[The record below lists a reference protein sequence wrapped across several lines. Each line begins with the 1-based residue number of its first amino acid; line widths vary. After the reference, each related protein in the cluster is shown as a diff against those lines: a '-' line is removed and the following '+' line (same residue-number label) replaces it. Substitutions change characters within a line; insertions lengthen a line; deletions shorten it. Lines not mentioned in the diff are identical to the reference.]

1 MESSL
6 CMESSLPTESSSHMK
21 SSFCMESSSHM
32 ESSLCMGSS
41 LWMGSSRHGVSSSA
55 GTMLIALLSCAAVSA
70 AHGQREQHAHERLG
84 RVDFPVS
91 CSAAAQTEF
100 DHAVALLHHMTY
112 PAAREGFQRTA
123 TIDPHC
129 AMAEW
134 GIAMTLFQPL
144 WPTRPGPPELQQ
156 GWDAVQKA
164 RALAPPTRR
173 EQLFVDAAAAFFRE
187 PQSADYWPR
196 IERWERAM
204 AVLYTAYP
212 HDPEAAAFYALSQL
226 ATAPPGPG
234 ARAHADSAAEILM
247 MVYEQN
253 HHHPGAMH
261 YMVHAND
268 IAGREHDSP
277 EIIRA
282 YAASAPHNA
291 HALHMPTHIYT
302 RLGDW
307 DAVVSGNLKA
317 ADAALAQPVEAGGG
331 RFVWDEF
338 PHAVEY
344 LVYAYL
350 QEGDDRRAAAQMERL
365 QHTARLQPTFKTAF
379 HLSSIPA
386 RYTLERHAWSD
397 AMALQPRQPPALD
410 WDRFTWPEAVTW
422 FARGLGAA
430 RAGRPQL
437 ARRAYDRL
445 GELEAAAKTADEDL
459 FARNIRLLRLEVG
472 AWLAQAEGKRD
483 SSVAMMRE
491 AVELEAATPKHAVTP
506 APTLPA
512 LELLGD
518 MLLERGDSADASA
531 ALTAYEKSIQLYP
544 RRFNTLLGAA
554 RAARASANPALA
566 RSFYEQLLAVANSGT
581 RKPALDEA
589 RSFLRR

>member
-1 MESSL
+1 MANYPSGRPASFGETP
-6 CMESSLPTESSSHMK
+6 ERAAHSSS
-21 SSFCMESSSHM
+21 SF
-32 ESSLCMGSS
+32 
-41 LWMGSSRHGVSSSA
+41 A
-55 GTMLIALLSCAAVSA
+55 AAMLIALLLGAVVAA

-91 CSAAAQTEF
+91 CNAAAQTEF
-100 DHAVALLHHMTY
+100 DRAVALLHHMTY
-112 PAAREGFQRTA
+112 AEAREGFQRTA
-123 TIDPHC
+123 TIDPRC
-129 AMAEW
+129 AMAYW

-144 WPTRPGPPELQQ
+144 WPTRPGPRELQQ

-164 RALAPPTRR
+164 RELAPPTPR
-173 EQLFVDAAAAFFRE
+173 ERLFVDAAAAFFDE

-204 AVLYTAYP
+204 AALYSAYP
-212 HDPEAAAFYALSQL
+212 QDHEAAAFYALSQL

-234 ARAHADSAAEILM
+234 ARAHADSAAGILM
-247 MVYEQN
+247 KVYERN
-253 HHHPGAMH
+253 HDHPGAMH

-302 RLGDW
+302 RLGQW
-307 DAVVSGNLKA
+307 DAVVRGNLQA
-317 ADAALAQPVEAGGG
+317 ADAALEQPVENGGG
-331 RFVWDEF
+331 RLVWDEF

-365 QHTARLQPTFKTAF
+365 RHTARLQPTFKTAF

-386 RYTLERHAWSD
+386 RYALERREWSE
-397 AMALQPRQPPALD
+397 AMALQPRQPPTLD
-410 WDRFTWPEAVTW
+410 WDRFAWPEAVTW

-437 ARRAYDRL
+437 ARRADNRL
-445 GELEAAAKTADEDL
+445 DELEAAARRANEDL
-459 FARNIRLLRLEVG
+459 FARNIHVMRLEVG
-472 AWLAQAEGKRD
+472 AWLAQAEGNRE
-483 SSVAMMRE
+483 SSVATMRE
-491 AVELEAATPKHAVTP
+491 AVELEAATPKHPVTP

-518 MLLERGDSADASA
+518 LLLERGDSADAST
-531 ALTAYEKSIQLYP
+531 ALAAYEKSLELYP
-544 RRFNTLLGAA
+544 RRFNSLLGAA
-554 RAARASANPALA
+554 RAARASGDSALA
-566 RSFYEQLLAVANSGT
+566 RNFYEQLLAVAGNGT

-589 RSFLRR
+589 RSFARR

>member
-1 MESSL
+1 MTNDPSGNLASIGRTAEG
-6 CMESSLPTESSSHMK
+6 TA
-21 SSFCMESSSHM
+21 
-32 ESSLCMGSS
+32 
-41 LWMGSSRHGVSSSA
+41 HGVSSLHSA
-55 GTMLIALLSCAAVSA
+55 SSLRGVSSFAATMFIVLISCAAAA

-91 CSAAAQTEF
+91 CTAAAQAEF
-100 DHAVALLHHMTY
+100 DRAVALIHHMTY
-112 PAAREGFQRTA
+112 SEAREGFRRTA

-129 AMAEW
+129 AMAQW

-144 WPTRPGPPELQQ
+144 WPTRPGPRELQQ
-156 GWDAVQKA
+156 GWEAVQRA
-164 RALAPPTRR
+164 EALAPPTRR

-187 PQSADYWPR
+187 PRSPDYWPR

-204 AVLYTAYP
+204 AALYTAYP
-212 HDPEAAAFYALSQL
+212 QDPEAAAFYALSQL

-234 ARAHADSAAEILM
+234 ARAHADSAADILM
-247 MVYEQN
+247 KVYERN
-253 HHHPGAMH
+253 HDHPGAMH

-302 RLGDW
+302 RLGRW
-307 DAVVSGNLKA
+307 DAVVSGNLQA
-317 ADAALAQPVEAGGG
+317 ADAALEQPVEAGGG

-350 QEGDDRRAAAQMERL
+350 QEGDDRHAAAQMERL
-365 QHTARLQPTFKTAF
+365 RHTARLQPTFKTAF

-386 RYTLERHAWSD
+386 RYALERHAWSE
-397 AMALQPRQPPALD
+397 AMALQPRQPPSLD
-410 WDRFTWPEAVTW
+410 WDRFTWPEAVSW

-437 ARRAYDRL
+437 ARRAVDRL
-445 GELEAAAKTADEDL
+445 GALETAAKRTNEDL
-459 FARNIRLLRLEVG
+459 FARNIHVLRLEVD
-472 AWLAQAEGKRD
+472 AWLAQADGMRD

-491 AVELEAATPKHAVTP
+491 AVELEAATPKHPVTP

-518 MLLERGDSADASA
+518 MLLERQDSANAST
-531 ALTAYEKSIQLYP
+531 ALAAYEKSLEIYP

-554 RAARASANPALA
+554 RAARASGNYTLA
-566 RSFYEQLLAVANSGT
+566 RSFYEQLLSVAGGGT

>member
-1 MESSL
+1 MANYPSGRSASFGGEPERAAHSV
-6 CMESSLPTESSSHMK
+6 
-21 SSFCMESSSHM
+21 SSF
-32 ESSLCMGSS
+32 
-41 LWMGSSRHGVSSSA
+41 A
-55 GTMLIALLSCAAVSA
+55 ATMFIALFMGAVVAA
-70 AHGQREQHAHERLG
+70 AHGQGEQHAHERLG

-112 PAAREGFQRTA
+112 AEAREGFQRTA
-123 TIDPHC
+123 TIDPRC
-129 AMAEW
+129 AMAYW

-144 WPTRPGPPELQQ
+144 WPTRPGPRELQQ

-164 RALAPPTRR
+164 RELAPPSPR
-173 EQLFVDAAAAFFRE
+173 ERLFVDAAAAFFDE
-187 PQSADYWPR
+187 PRSPDYWPR

-204 AVLYTAYP
+204 AALYSAYP
-212 HDPEAAAFYALSQL
+212 QDPEAAAFYALSQL

-234 ARAHADSAAEILM
+234 ARAHADSAAGILM
-247 MVYEQN
+247 KVYERN
-253 HHHPGAMH
+253 HDHPGAMH

-302 RLGDW
+302 RLGQW
-307 DAVVSGNLKA
+307 DAVVRGNLQA
-317 ADAALAQPVEAGGG
+317 ADAALEQPVEDGGG
-331 RFVWDEF
+331 RLVWDEF

-365 QHTARLQPTFKTAF
+365 QHTARLQRTFKTAF

-386 RYTLERHAWSD
+386 RYALERHAWSES
-397 AMALQPRQPPALD
+397 MALQPRQPPALD

-437 ARRAYDRL
+437 ARRADDRL
-445 GELEAAAKTADEDL
+445 DELEAAARRAKEDL
-459 FARNIRLLRLEVG
+459 FARNIHVMRLEVG
-472 AWLAQAEGKRD
+472 AWIAQAEGNRE
-483 SSVAMMRE
+483 SSVATMRE
-491 AVELEAATPKHAVTP
+491 AVELEAATPKHPVTP

-518 MLLERGDSADASA
+518 LLLERGDSADAST
-531 ALTAYEKSIQLYP
+531 ALAAYEKSLELYP
-544 RRFNTLLGAA
+544 RRFNSLLGAA
-554 RAARASANPALA
+554 RAARASGNPALA
-566 RSFYEQLLAVANSGT
+566 RSFYEQLLAVAGGGT
-581 RKPALDEA
+581 RQPALDEA